1 MHQFWRVHCTAGAPS
16 DNTQDKTSDP
26 VRGKLHPKS
35 GRSQRGCSMLINDV
49 ITRGGG
55 GWPKNYTM
63 TWMTPNIKTT
73 LKLNMVRASK
83 LNRKSSETALLH
95 NNFLA
100 IFVYKRGGG

>member
-55 GWPKNYTM
+55 GLAKKVHDDY
-63 TWMTPNIKTT
+63 IEVKHG
-73 LKLNMVRASK
+73 
-83 LNRKSSETALLH
+83 KS
-95 NNFLA
+95 
-100 IFVYKRGGG
+100 I